1 MEKNGDLF
9 RLTADNTGISVGPLG
24 LYYDASPSLSTLK
37 LSDLSK
43 QSRAEG
49 INDATGQSD
58 RKWAEYG
65 GCRWPWQTG
74 HSEGVY

>member
-1 MEKNGDLF
+1 M
-9 RLTADNTGISVGPLG
+9 GPLA

-74 HSEGVY
+74 HTVHSEEVILVTGYSIL